1 MRALFLLFFLASLP
15 ACSGTVGD
23 LFGVFPAD
31 VFQPEDPGGG
41 DPGIPPGG
49 GGFTATEIGFL
60 EAAQGVTGDVRNI
73 ALAQVGVLS
82 VAFLTAGTDG
92 VHMVDVT
99 QPELVNSSDFITT
112 IHDSVLTAPAA
123 IAGGRVDALAVVDNT
138 YLICVAVGSGA
149 PNAVSVFH
157 IPTLIG
163 LATSP
168 VADLSA
174 AFVPKT
180 LGPDIA
186 VPGVAGKGGGV
197 SGQGGAFAV
206 ATGGA
211 ELGLAVI
218 VPGTPGTWTSGT
230 AFVSAAAPKVDNFVD
245 VLFTLNGVFASV
257 KSDATFGV
265 ISLALTGSAP
275 PALTAITPGA
285 VDVEDPARG
294 GNFDSLINSP
304 TTVPGPGNYPMDLT
318 LDVFS
323 LLVTGDDQIRIFNVT
338 NPALTTPP
346 SVLDGTGDGTIS
358 VDGSGGFFAVGA
370 RDVVRVYTSLG
381 GAPQLVAQVLF
392 TTANLR
398 IRGVALTS
406 SAAGRFV
413 LACGGT
419 RGLRIIQ
426 WSDTP

>member
-1 MRALFLLFFLASLP
+1 MRVLPILLFLLTIP
-15 ACSGTVGD
+15 ACDGAIGD

-31 VFQPEDPGGG
+31 VFQPETPDGGG
-41 DPGIPPGG
+41 QIPPGDG
-49 GGFTATEIGFL
+49 RGFQPEEVGFL

-73 ALAQVGVLS
+73 ALAQVGIVIL
-82 VAFLTAGTDG
+82 AFLTAGTDG

-99 QPELVNSSDFITT
+99 QPELVNSGDFLTT

-149 PNAVSVFH
+149 PNAVTVFH
-157 IPTLIG
+157 IPTL
-163 LATSP
+163 LANATSP

-174 AFVPKT
+174 AFVEKIA
-180 LGPDIA
+180 GPDIA
-186 VPGVAGKGGGV
+186 VPGVGGKGGGA

-206 ATGGA
+206 ATGGP
-211 ELGLAVI
+211 ELGLAAI
-218 VPGTPGTWTSGT
+218 LPGTPGTWTSAT

-257 KSDATFGV
+257 KSDTIFGI
-265 ISLALTGSAP
+265 ISLTLTGAIP
-275 PALTAITPGA
+275 PALTAVTPGA
-285 VDVEDPARG
+285 IDVEDPARG
-294 GNFDSLINSP
+294 GNFDILINSP
-304 TTVPGPGNYPMDLT
+304 TTVTGPGNYPMDLT

-323 LLVTGDDQIRIFNVT
+323 LLVTGDNQIRIFNVT
-338 NPALTTPP
+338 NPALTTAP
-346 SVLDGTGDGTIS
+346 SVLDGTGDGTVS

-370 RDVVRVYTSLG
+370 RDAVRVYTSLG
-381 GAPQLVAQVLF
+381 GAPQIVAQVPF
-392 TTANLR
+392 TTANLI

-406 SAAGRFV
+406 AAAGRFV